1 MKRLSKSRP
10 RAAALSMALGL
21 GILQASGSLQ
31 AFSVSVHADITKEE
45 LAQIQGRAGAGLVF
59 QWDDLALNHIADA
72 NRAVDDIVDGSAALY
87 SPDRHF
93 TNEDVSAA
101 SERIIEFRRR
111 IIQTARTKGAVQS
124 GKRAGSQVIREDLG
138 KVIHTIQDYY
148 SHGNWVDLGNTD
160 IDRRLGVS
168 VIPRVPTSVAPCPS
182 NPNSY
187 APNAGGALSTSYF
200 IGFGLRETIGC
211 DLQQLPANKCFHG
224 NYRPTCMG
232 VNKDLSA
239 KDAASEGVAQN
250 PLHGA
255 ARALAAKATR
265 EFVQG
270 IVDELENDYD
280 ALRQVFNLRSSFVA
294 VVDHTTSMS
303 ASIAGAK
310 NLVGQMVTAVSQDA
324 ELAPENYILVSYG
337 DPDVDPAIVTVDPQM
352 FLSHINGISL
362 HGGGTD
368 CPELTNSGILTAA
381 NAASFGADIWVF
393 TDATSKDREKL
404 NALTALAKSKGLK
417 INFALTGSCS
427 PTDPGYIQL
436 ASDTGGQVMR
446 VQPSQIG
453 QLADAIIPAMG
464 YGRGEVLNVSKV
476 LANGSIDRHSLPVET
491 GMREVTIALSVP
503 PNDVPANHSV
513 VLTDPS
519 GAVVVSGPGVAIK
532 HFNGNYTARITTP
545 TPGVWSLAIS
555 GSGPYALTAGGIGAI
570 QFPMFEFVDVNTD
583 IHGGLFPR
591 GGLPLVGEDALAS
604 ASVFGPVTGVTF
616 ESIDLAGNTLY
627 TIPMSQQTPMEDEDN
642 YIGSVPVTGMPFRV
656 RARGVDDQGRAF
668 TRVHPAVWSASTVAV
683 SRSEQ
688 IPVEGAAGHA
698 VVVPYEVTNTGVTGR
713 FQLSAAVDNGF
724 GAQVEPTQI
733 DIASGQTAQFLVTYA
748 IPDESVFLETAEAV
762 ITATRANNQRDY
774 NSASTQVSS
783 NGVAIRSIAPG
794 EIADGLTGAA
804 GEAIAFRVPV
814 PTGKTSISVIS
825 YGGTGNISLFGA
837 DGRPASRESY
847 DVFSTRQGNAETIR
861 FTGLAGSAVY
871 FIVSGESAFS
881 GVSVRVQ

>member
-1 MKRLSKSRP
+1 MKRSSISRP
-10 RAAALSMALGL
+10 GAAALSMALGL
-21 GILQASGSLQ
+21 GFLQASGSAQ
-31 AFSVSVHADITKEE
+31 AFSVSVHADITKTE
-45 LAQIQGRAGAGLVF
+45 LAEIQGQAGAGLVF
-59 QWDDLALNHIADA
+59 QWDDLALQHIANE
-72 NRAVDDIVDGSAALY
+72 NRKVDDIIDGSAALF
-87 SPDRHF
+87 SPERHF

-101 SERIIEFRRR
+101 SERIIELRRR
-111 IIQTARTKGAVQS
+111 IIQTARTTGAIPS
-124 GKRAGSQVIREDLG
+124 GARPGSRVIREDLG
-138 KVIHTIQDYY
+138 KALHTIQDYY
-148 SHGNWVDLGNTD
+148 SHGTWVELGNTD

-182 NPNSY
+182 NPNVV
-187 APNAGGALSTSYF
+187 APTAGGALSTSYF
-200 IGFGLRETIGC
+200 VGIGSRETFGC
-211 DLQQLPANKCFHG
+211 DVQQLPANKCFHG

-232 VNKDLSA
+232 INKDLSA
-239 KDAASEGVAQN
+239 HDAASEGVAQN
-250 PLHGA
+250 PRHGA
-255 ARALAAKATR
+255 ARALAAEATR

-280 ALRQVFNLRSSFVA
+280 ALRQLFNVRSSFVA
-294 VVDHTTSMS
+294 VIDHTTSMS

-310 NLVGQMVTAVSQDA
+310 DLVGQMVNAASQSS

-337 DPDVDPAIVTVDPQM
+337 DPDVDAAIITVDPQM

-393 TDATSKDREKL
+393 TDATSKDRDKL

-446 VQPSQIG
+446 VQPTQIA

-476 LANGSIDRHSLPVET
+476 LASGSVDRHSLPVET
-491 GMREVTIALSVP
+491 GMRELTIALSVP

-513 VLTDPS
+513 VLTDPQ
-519 GAVVVSGPGVAIK
+519 GAAVTSGPGVAIRN
-532 HFNGNYTARITTP
+532 FNGNYTARITAP
-545 TPGVWSLAIS
+545 APGMWSVTIS
-555 GSGPYALTAGGIGAI
+555 GNGPYALTAGGIGAV
-570 QFPMFEFVDVNTD
+570 QFPLFEFVEVNAD

-591 GGLPLVGEDALAS
+591 GGFPLVGEDALAS
-604 ASVFGPVTGVTF
+604 ASLFGPVTGVTF
-616 ESIDLAGNTLY
+616 EGIDLAGNALFPV
-627 TIPMSQQTPMEDEDN
+627 PMSKQTPMEDADN
-642 YIGSVPVTGMPFRV
+642 YIGSVPVSGTPFRI

-668 TRVHPAVWSASTVAV
+668 MRVHPAVWSARTLAV
-683 SRSEQ
+683 RRSEQ

-698 VVVPYEVTNTGVTGR
+698 VAVPYEVTNSGAAGR
-713 FQLSAAVDNGF
+713 FQLTAVVDNGF
-724 GAQVEPTQI
+724 GAQVEPAQM
-733 DIASGQTAQFLVTYA
+733 DVGSGQTAQVLVTYA
-748 IPDESVFLETAEAV
+748 IPDESVLLETAEAV
-762 ITATRANNQRDY
+762 VTATRVGNERDY
-774 NSASTQVSS
+774 NSVSTQVSS

-794 EIADGLTGAA
+794 ETVGGLSGAA
-804 GEAIAFRVPV
+804 GDVIAFRVPL
-814 PTGKTSISVIS
+814 PAGKTSLSVIS
-825 YGGTGNISLFGA
+825 YGGTGDMSLFGA

-847 DVFSTRQGNAETIR
+847 DVFSTRQGNSETIR
-861 FTGLAGSAVY
+861 FTGLAGNAVY
-871 FIVSGESAFS
+871 FIVSGEAAFS